1 MRSLFDNHNHCEFS
15 FDGKRTTVE
24 ASSRV
29 AFEKGLGGLCF
40 ADHCD
45 MYVPEQT
52 LVFAPKSCELV
63 DIQAQQIE
71 IERVQKLF
79 PQIKILKGIEIGMH
93 HKCREEVKRMM
104 TENSFDQVIGSIHYI
119 DNTDPFYGSFFEG
132 RTWKE
137 AYGYY
142 LETLYNEMTAWGDFD
157 IMGHYDYVVR
167 YCNYEQVDILY
178 KDFSDIFDEMLR
190 YLVHNGKALEI
201 NTKSYQNYK
210 GRQANLDMN
219 ILKRYR
225 EMGGEI
231 ISFGSDSHDAHV
243 VGTDF
248 EKYAALAKSAGF
260 RWAAHYE
267 KRQLVQLP
275 L

>member
-24 ASSRV
+24 ASSKV
-29 AFEKGLGGLCF
+29 AAEKGLGGLCF
-40 ADHCD
+40 SDHCD

-52 LVFAPKSCELV
+52 LEFAPKSCDLV
-63 DIQAQQIE
+63 DIAAQQAE
-71 IERVQKLF
+71 IERVQKLY
-79 PQIKILKGIEIGMH
+79 PHIKILKGIEIGMH
-93 HKCREEVKRMM
+93 PKCREEVKQLMAQ
-104 TENSFDQVIGSIHYI
+104 NSFDQVIGSIHYI
-119 DNTDPFYGSFFEG
+119 DDTDPFYGSFFEG
-132 RTWKE
+132 KTWKE
-137 AYGYY
+137 AYGHY
-142 LETLYNEMTAWGDFD
+142 LETLYREMTAWGDFD

-167 YCNYEQVDILY
+167 YCDYDQVDILY

-190 YLVHNGKALEI
+190 YLSHNGKALEI
-201 NTKSYQNYK
+201 NTKSYQNYN
-210 GRQANLDMN
+210 GRQANLDLN
-219 ILKRYR
+219 VLKRYR
-225 EMGGEI
+225 ELGGEI
-231 ISFGSDSHDAHV
+231 ISFGSDSHDAYT

-248 EKYAALAKSAGF
+248 EKYAAIVKSAGF

>member
-1 MRSLFDNHNHCEFS
+1 MKSLFDNHNHCEFS

-24 ASSRV
+24 ASARV
-29 AFEKGLGGLCF
+29 AAEKGLGGLCF

-52 LVFAPKSCELV
+52 LEFAPKSCDLV
-63 DIQAQQIE
+63 DVIAQQAE
-71 IERVQKLF
+71 IERVQGLF

-93 HKCREEVKRMM
+93 SKCREDVKKMM
-104 TENSFDQVIGSIHYI
+104 AENSFDQVIGSIHYI
-119 DNTDPFYGSFFEG
+119 DDTDPFYGSFFEG
-132 RTWKE
+132 KTWKE

-142 LETLYNEMTAWGDFD
+142 LETLYREMAAWGDFD

-167 YCNYEQVDILY
+167 YCDYEQVDILY
-178 KDFSDIFDEMLR
+178 KDFSDIFDEIFR
-190 YLVHNGKALEI
+190 YLIHNGKALEI

-210 GRQANLDMN
+210 GRQASLDLN
-219 ILKRYR
+219 VLNRYR
-225 EMGGEI
+225 EMGGDI

-248 EKYAALAKSAGF
+248 QKYAALAKAQGF

-267 KRQLVQLP
+267 KRQLIQLP